1 MKIKDLELVRYGIY
15 RNLSWHPA
23 TDRLVV
29 VMGENES
36 GKTTMLRFI
45 RDMLFGY
52 PRGEWR
58 GREGN
63 MGLSRANGEDWR
75 VYRVEKESRL
85 ETAAG
90 EVSHE
95 DMSSA
100 WWHGLDR
107 RMYEKMFAVGL
118 EDLQGAGFLAEDE
131 VRSRFFLLSGGDSLA
146 EARRGFLKQ
155 KEALLSPSTSG
166 KRRINQLLE
175 KKRELDVTLE
185 TLSADEERFSKL
197 QKEQIEIRDKI
208 AEAEKT
214 LRADKEEERAL
225 EKRLGAWQY
234 YERAREIRR
243 RLDLSEQVKHF
254 PKNGK
259 EQWNQLMSR
268 MALLHEQ
275 KEQLD
280 EKLAEHTPQTMEEVI
295 PWVHETETLEGLY
308 RDLGRWQEAIDEETA
323 LTAEMAAWREGFAG
337 LSAQLTL
344 WTEPL
349 SPDETYAAIDWEEG
363 RRVAQGVSVRQNEY
377 HFWAKREPEVEEEE
391 VAPEDIPKAT
401 EEDWRNIEEK
411 AARAETL
418 VRERNARK
426 AAYQALSEKKDSYFT
441 IWFVAAFLL
450 MLGAGAALYGF
461 YAAMVGV
468 DGLYGAGIAAALSIV
483 FLFVNHVVAG
493 KKAKQ
498 MARLSAELSAI
509 EGEIADIAAV
519 VPVPIPDAE
528 EELSVFRNA
537 MQQKRGEFYKALS
550 AAQALSW
557 KHESIERQRRE
568 HEKWEEEGKTLA
580 EAKAEAEAE
589 WNQWLSSKGLP
600 SVSADHLETL
610 RDEWQTIF
618 AAKGAGNIL
627 TVRMERLRAR
637 LSEFEGRAK
646 KIIGDVPEIP
656 LTPETISEIYKE
668 NTKRQLEWQTVSEKN
683 RQHEGYEQELE
694 SNRRQWDACQ
704 DAMKLLLESVGAATA
719 EEFAER
725 VTAYEEHDSLQRDWE
740 TVQKDIRLYAGSDE
754 EFAKLWALLGTGEYD
769 EWKEKHDA
777 LSAKIEEEDGA
788 LAEMRTRQ
796 GAVEN
801 EIARLANDEA
811 ITKVL
816 QEKNQTESDLAKA
829 AEAWLTDVYAVYFLE
844 KAQQQYESGER
855 PKILARA
862 NEFLRKMTQGRYG
875 LEVSAD
881 GKKISTVDALYDKKD
896 AKIWSSGTGD
906 QVYLALRLSMA
917 LSFGEQLEAL
927 PIVLDDIFVRFDEER
942 QRETLRF
949 LMELGRQT
957 QIFLFTC
964 HAQTLKLAQEV
975 GAEQNTGEFWKLTSG
990 SLAPVGSVVGSM

>member
-15 RNLSWHPA
+15 HNMSWHPA

-63 MGLSRANGEDWR
+63 MGFSRANGEEWR

-85 ETAAG
+85 ETATG

-95 DMSSA
+95 EMSSA

-107 RMYEKMFAVGL
+107 RMYERIFAVGL
-118 EDLQGAGFLAEDE
+118 EDLQGAGFMAEEE

-175 KKRELDVTLE
+175 RKRELDAALE
-185 TLSADEERFSKL
+185 RLSADEESFSRL
-197 QKEQIEIRDKI
+197 QKEQAEIRGKI
-208 AEAEKT
+208 EEAET
-214 LRADKEEERAL
+214 ALRADKAEERAL

-259 EQWNQLMSR
+259 EQWNGLMSR

-323 LTAEMAAWREGFAG
+323 LAEEIAAWREGFAG
-337 LSAQLTL
+337 LSAHLSL
-344 WTEPL
+344 WKEPL

-391 VAPEDIPKAT
+391 TAPEDIPKAT
-401 EEDWRNIEEK
+401 EEDWRHIEER
-411 AARAETL
+411 AGRAEVL
-418 VRERNARK
+418 VRERKERRDAHK
-426 AAYQALSEKKDSYFT
+426 ALSEKKDSYFT
-441 IWFVAAFLL
+441 VWFILAFVL
-450 MLGAGAALYGF
+450 MIGAGAALYAF
-461 YAAMVGV
+461 YAAAVGV
-468 DGLYGAGIAAALSIV
+468 DGLYAGGIAAAVSIV
-483 FLFVNHVVAG
+483 FLFVNHVAAG

-498 MARLSAELSAI
+498 IARLSAELSAI
-509 EGEIADIAAV
+509 EGEIAEIAAV
-519 VPVPIPDAE
+519 IPVPIPETE
-528 EELSVFRNA
+528 EELPVFRNA

-568 HEKWEEEGKTLA
+568 HEKWAEEGKTLA
-580 EAKAEAEAE
+580 EAKEEAEAE
-589 WNQWLSSKGLP
+589 WSKWLAAKGLP
-600 SVSADHLETL
+600 QVSADDLETL

-627 TVRMERLRAR
+627 AVRMERLRAR

-646 KIIGDVPEIP
+646 KIIGDASAEIP
-656 LTPETISEIYKE
+656 LTPETISDIYKE
-668 NTKRQLEWQTVSEKN
+668 NTKRQLEWQAVSEKN
-683 RQHEGYEQELE
+683 RQHEGYEKELE

-704 DAMKLLLESVGAATA
+704 DAMKLLLDSVGAATA

-754 EFAKLWALLGTGEYD
+754 EFTRLWALLGTGEYD

-777 LSAKIEEEDGA
+777 LSAKIEEEDRA

-801 EIARLANDEA
+801 EISRLANDEA

-816 QEKNQTESDLAKA
+816 QEKNQTESDLAEA
-829 AEAWLTDVYAVYFLE
+829 AETWLADVYAVYFLE
-844 KAQQQYESGER
+844 KAQAQYESGER
-855 PKILARA
+855 PKMLARA
-862 NEFLRKMTQGRYG
+862 DAFLRKMTQGRYG

-881 GKKISTVDALYDKKD
+881 GKKINTVDALYDKKD

-917 LSFGEQLEAL
+917 LSFGEQPEAL
-927 PIVLDDIFVRFDEER
+927 PIVLDDIFVRFDENR

-949 LMELGRQT
+949 LMELGKET

-975 GAEQNTGEFWKLTSG
+975 GREQETGEFWKLS
-990 SLAPVGSVVGSM
+990 AGSMEAVS

>member
-23 TDRLVV
+23 QDRLVV

-63 MGLSRANGEDWR
+63 MGLCRENGESCR
-75 VYRVEKESRL
+75 VYRNEKESRL
-85 ETAAG
+85 ETGSGGA
-90 EVSHE
+90 SHE
-95 DMSSA
+95 EMSAA

-107 RMYEKMFAVGL
+107 RMYEKIFAVGL
-118 EDLQGAGFLAEDE
+118 EDLQGAGFMAEEE
-131 VRSRFFLLSGGDSLA
+131 VRSRFFLLSGGDALA

-175 KKRELDVTLE
+175 KKRELDAALE
-185 TLSADEERFSKL
+185 KLSADEESFSRL
-197 QKEQIEIRDKI
+197 QKEQAEIRDRI
-208 AEAEKT
+208 AEAETT
-214 LRADKEEERAL
+214 LRADKDEERAL

-280 EKLAEHTPQTMEEVI
+280 AKLAEHTPQTMEEVI

-308 RDLGRWQEAIDEETA
+308 RDLGRWQEAIDEEAA
-323 LTAEMAAWREGFAG
+323 LAEEIAAWRENFAG
-337 LSAQLTL
+337 LSSQLTL
-344 WTEPL
+344 WKEPL
-349 SPDETYAAIDWEEG
+349 SPDETYAAIDWDEG

-377 HFWAKREPEVEEEE
+377 HFWMKREPEVEQEET
-391 VAPEDIPKAT
+391 APEDIPKVT

-411 AARAETL
+411 AGRAETL
-418 VRERNARK
+418 VHERNTRRVALK
-426 AAYQALSEKKDSYFT
+426 ALSEKKDSYFT

-450 MLGAGAALYGF
+450 MAAGGAALYAF

-468 DGLYGAGIAAALSIV
+468 DGLYGAGIAAAVSIV
-483 FLFVNHVVAG
+483 CLFVNHVVAG

-498 MARLSAELSAI
+498 MARLSAELATI
-509 EGEIADIAAV
+509 EGEISEIAAV
-519 VPVPIPDAE
+519 VPVPIPEAE
-528 EELSVFRNA
+528 EELPVFRNA

-580 EAKAEAEAE
+580 EAKAAADAE
-589 WNQWLSSKGLP
+589 WEKWLSSKGLP
-600 SVSADHLETL
+600 PVSAENLETL

-627 TVRMERLRAR
+627 SVRMERLRAR
-637 LSEFEGRAK
+637 LAEFEGRAK
-646 KIIGDVPEIP
+646 KIVGEAAAEIP

-668 NTKRQLEWQTVSEKN
+668 NKNRQLEWQTVSEKN
-683 RQHEGYEQELE
+683 RQHEGYEKELE

-704 DAMKLLLESVGAATA
+704 DAMKLLLESVGAETA

-725 VTAYEEHDSLQRDWE
+725 VTAYEEHDNLQRDWE
-740 TVQKDIRLYAGSDE
+740 AVQKDIRLYAGSDE
-754 EFAKLWALLGTGEYD
+754 EFSRLWALLGTGEYD
-769 EWKEKHDA
+769 DWKEKHDV
-777 LSAKIEEEDGA
+777 LSAKIEEEDKA
-788 LAEMRTRQ
+788 LAELRMRQ
-796 GAVEN
+796 GAVNN
-801 EIARLANDEA
+801 EISRLANDEA

-816 QEKNQTESDLAKA
+816 QERSQTESDLSEA
-829 AEAWLTDVYAVYFLE
+829 AEAWLADVYAIYFLE
-844 KAQQQYESGER
+844 QAQQQYESGER
-855 PKILARA
+855 PKMLSRA

-875 LEVSAD
+875 LEVSED

-917 LSFGEQLEAL
+917 LSFGEQMEAL
-927 PIVLDDIFVRFDEER
+927 PIVLDDIFVRFDENR

-949 LMELGRQT
+949 LMELGKET

-964 HAQTLKLAQEV
+964 HAQTLKLAKEV
-975 GAEQNTGEFWKLTSG
+975 GAELGTGEFWRLSEGKI
-990 SLAPVGSVVGSM
+990 AVCE